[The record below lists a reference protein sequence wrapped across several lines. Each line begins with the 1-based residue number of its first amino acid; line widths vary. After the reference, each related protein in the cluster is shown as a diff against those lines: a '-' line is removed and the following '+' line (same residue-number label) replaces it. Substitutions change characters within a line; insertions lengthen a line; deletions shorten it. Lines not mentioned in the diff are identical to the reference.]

1 MQNRLR
7 EVRNKT
13 NLTLSSYSRMI
24 GIPPNTLSR
33 YETGKREPKL
43 ETWEKLANFWEVS
56 VPYLQ
61 GYVDEYID
69 IHDLNEEEQDAYNRI
84 TDMLCEEY
92 PEDSISWAKIGQLL
106 INSAEEQKMEKV
118 VYKEELCGRIAVVKE
133 MDMPFGRYYTG
144 YIEILHKDPFS
155 WRNHVEMGKELFFD
169 SWDEFEEFPGGVTFA
184 GSFPDIES
192 EEGFVGFDT
201 EPFTPGEYTEEDC
214 IDILKKTANILAI
227 RTRAAEEAIASR
239 KNSEPK
245 NKSNKKSK
253 NVGLLLEAVNDLAN
267 ASAFNERDKK
277 DKVSERLDS
286 AGKNITLFLVN
297 ELHVKP
303 SDIAMFTILKTVL
316 SEDNNDE

>member
-92 PEDSISWAKIGQLL
+92 PEDSISWSKIGQLL
-106 INSAEEQKMEKV
+106 INSAEE
-118 VYKEELCGRIAVVKE
+118 
-133 MDMPFGRYYTG
+133 
-144 YIEILHKDPFS
+144 
-155 WRNHVEMGKELFFD
+155 
-169 SWDEFEEFPGGVTFA
+169 
-184 GSFPDIES
+184 
-192 EEGFVGFDT
+192 
-201 EPFTPGEYTEEDC
+201 
-214 IDILKKTANILAI
+214 
-227 RTRAAEEAIASR
+227 
-239 KNSEPK
+239 
-245 NKSNKKSK
+245 
-253 NVGLLLEAVNDLAN
+253 
-267 ASAFNERDKK
+267 
-277 DKVSERLDS
+277 
-286 AGKNITLFLVN
+286 
-297 ELHVKP
+297 
-303 SDIAMFTILKTVL
+303 
-316 SEDNNDE
+316 

>member
-106 INSAEEQKMEKV
+106 INSAEE
-118 VYKEELCGRIAVVKE
+118 
-133 MDMPFGRYYTG
+133 
-144 YIEILHKDPFS
+144 
-155 WRNHVEMGKELFFD
+155 
-169 SWDEFEEFPGGVTFA
+169 
-184 GSFPDIES
+184 
-192 EEGFVGFDT
+192 
-201 EPFTPGEYTEEDC
+201 
-214 IDILKKTANILAI
+214 
-227 RTRAAEEAIASR
+227 
-239 KNSEPK
+239 
-245 NKSNKKSK
+245 
-253 NVGLLLEAVNDLAN
+253 
-267 ASAFNERDKK
+267 
-277 DKVSERLDS
+277 
-286 AGKNITLFLVN
+286 
-297 ELHVKP
+297 
-303 SDIAMFTILKTVL
+303 
-316 SEDNNDE
+316 